1 MTLPRSGYSRTAIVL
16 HWLMALLLVGNFA
29 GGLLM
34 GNLFDSH
41 DPATRELGPVVAQ
54 LHKSLG
60 LTILMLSLLRLGVRL
75 ANGVPPLPDH
85 MTSVERLLS
94 KITHWGFYAV
104 MILVPLSGWVMISAN
119 PQGAATVW
127 FGLFEWPQLPIASSK
142 DVAGAASETHEILAF
157 MGAGLLVLHIGAA
170 LKHQYFDSDDVL
182 ARMLPFLRQ
191 DRS

>member
-1 MTLPRSGYSRTAIVL
+1 MTQPRSGYSRTAIVL

-85 MTSVERLLS
+85 CLLYTSSCR
-94 KITHWGFYAV
+94 
-104 MILVPLSGWVMISAN
+104 SAK
-119 PQGAATVW
+119 
-127 FGLFEWPQLPIASSK
+127 ASSRRLPARK
-142 DVAGAASETHEILAF
+142 ASWKSLASWTF
-157 MGAGLLVLHIGAA
+157 
-170 LKHQYFDSDDVL
+170 
-182 ARMLPFLRQ
+182 
-191 DRS
+191 